1 MARPDKAT
9 RQVSEGAQNEPNPA
23 NTSTPL
29 TQSETN
35 EAIEEQANPR
45 VLNQPQQQ
53 PLEELL
59 PPVPIVPPAL
69 PEENQ
74 PTTTTRSG

>member
-29 TQSETN
+29 NQLDTN
-35 EAIEEQANPR
+35 EAIEEQSNPQ
-45 VLNQPQQQ
+45 VLSHPQQQ

-59 PPVPIVPPAL
+59 PLVPVIPPAL
-69 PEENQ
+69 PEKNQ

>member
-1 MARPDKAT
+1 M

-29 TQSETN
+29 NQLDTN
-35 EAIEEQANPR
+35 EAIEEQSNPQ
-45 VLNQPQQQ
+45 VLNHPQQQ

-59 PPVPIVPPAL
+59 PLVPVLPPAL

-74 PTTTTRSG
+74 PTATTRSG